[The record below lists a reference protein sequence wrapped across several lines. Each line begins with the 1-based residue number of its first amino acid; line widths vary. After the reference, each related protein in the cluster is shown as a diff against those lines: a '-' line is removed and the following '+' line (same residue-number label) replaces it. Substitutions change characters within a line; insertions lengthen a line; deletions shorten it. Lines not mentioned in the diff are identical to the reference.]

1 MKPFES
7 KWAKIFPYL
16 IGGLFGLSIAMLAM
30 SLFMYRRAIERE
42 PFLTTSDGTRVN
54 VSDSRSGSSIVEA
67 RRLVSPAVVSVTAYR
82 TEIVYARP
90 LHSFRWFQ
98 QLFPGTPRRYEK
110 RYPSLGSGLI
120 VNSYGFI
127 LTNEHVIRDAEEIYV
142 TTSDSTEVVATLIGS
157 TAAYDLALLKIEGEG
172 YTYATLGDSDQL
184 EIGESVI
191 AIGSPFPYL
200 FNDTQPTVT
209 VGVVSALHRNVKSGT
224 NSKAIFKNLIQTD
237 AAINPGN
244 SGGPLVSGRGEVIG
258 INTSI
263 FSDGEGSNLGMG
275 FAIPI
280 NTAKMVVEE
289 LRRYGRVR
297 EVWTGLVVSE
307 LTPQIA
313 NRLDFPVESGLLVE
327 RIDEGSPAIEA
338 GIEIGDIIVMV
349 NGTEIQNLAQ
359 ANHEILGSRVGDILE
374 IVIRRGDRSINI
386 KLELAERVDRA

>member
-1 MKPFES
+1 M
-7 KWAKIFPYL
+7 
-16 IGGLFGLSIAMLAM
+16 
-30 SLFMYRRAIERE
+30 
-42 PFLTTSDGTRVN
+42 
-54 VSDSRSGSSIVEA
+54 
-67 RRLVSPAVVSVTAYR
+67 
-82 TEIVYARP
+82 
-90 LHSFRWFQ
+90 
-98 QLFPGTPRRYEK
+98 
-110 RYPSLGSGLI
+110 
-120 VNSYGFI
+120 
-127 LTNEHVIRDAEEIYV
+127 IRDAEEIYV
-142 TTSDSTEVVATLIGS
+142 TMSDSTEVVATLIGS

-172 YTYATLGDSDQL
+172 YPYATLGDSDLL

-209 VGVVSALHRNVKSGT
+209 VGVVSALHRNVKSGA

-263 FSDGEGSNLGMG
+263 FSDGEGSNIGIG

-280 NTAKMVVEE
+280 NTAKMVVDE

-307 LTPQIA
+307 LTAQIA